1 MHSSTI
7 LLSFWLLTWNVHLAV
22 SFTVCPTKTRSL
34 PKELH
39 PIGFDNPSSP
49 ASCILFVFPLPVVV
63 SSPALRALLIPEL
76 HLPGWKRSAT
86 GSSATSPHTFP
97 PLELMGNAAFPPSL
111 LPPPPSSPAPSC
123 TAPCKIPTGEDLERE
138 EGAGS
143 AYFPVCISC
152 WLPVPASRRSASG
165 AGHAWDS
172 VEIRFGKGS
181 SGLTFDFLI

>member
-22 SFTVCPTKTRSL
+22 SFTVCPTKTRSF

-39 PIGFDNPSSP
+39 PVGFGHPSSP
-49 ASCILFVFPLPVVV
+49 ASCILFVFPLPAVV

-86 GSSATSPHTFP
+86 GSSATSPHAFP

-123 TAPCKIPTGEDLERE
+123 TAPCKIPTGEDLERGGE
-138 EGAGS
+138 QALLISLCAFPAGCLFLRAGA
-143 AYFPVCISC
+143 
-152 WLPVPASRRSASG
+152 LPPERGMLGTR
-165 AGHAWDS
+165 
-172 VEIRFGKGS
+172 
-181 SGLTFDFLI
+181 